1 MLTGVVHGVDMH
13 GNNVMLNGNSIQ
25 GGNMMQGGSM
35 RPMQLNHPHSR
46 DPKYSPCQITDG
58 SELQA
63 DGGGGG
69 GYGMVA
75 GRFPHQQSGP
85 FPSGGRS

>member
-1 MLTGVVHGVDMH
+1 MDGLSGASV
-13 GNNVMLNGNSIQ
+13 
-25 GGNMMQGGSM
+25 
-35 RPMQLNHPHSR
+35 
-46 DPKYSPCQITDG
+46 KSPCQITDG

-75 GRFPHQQSGP
+75 GRFPHQQSGL